1 MVKLLAEPA
10 PAKINLFL
18 RVVGRR
24 ADGYHELDSVFIPVS
39 LCDQV
44 RVEIHIETR
53 SAADTAIA
61 LGCDR
66 EDIPAGAK
74 TLAWPAADAF
84 LREFGAA
91 IHLPSHIG
99 RLSHVRIDLR
109 KAIPVG
115 AGLGGGSSDAG
126 AVLRMMAAL
135 CRVDDA
141 PRLAR
146 VALALGADVP
156 FFLSQ
161 HIAHVSGV
169 GERIAPLEAVVPHD
183 RAPFSQIPLCMV
195 IAVPP
200 VEVST
205 AEVFRALKPAQWS
218 GPAPAEHLRAIAA
231 GAITPAML
239 QNDLAAVAMARYP
252 EIAQLKS
259 ALVAAGAVAASMSGS
274 GSAIFGISPSDKAA
288 TRAAAEM
295 RPALS
300 QTRFY
305 VVNSLP

>member
-24 ADGYHELDSVFIPVS
+24 ADGYHELDSVFVPVS
-39 LCDQV
+39 LCDRV
-44 RVEIHIETR
+44 RVEIRVEPS

-61 LGCDR
+61 LACDR
-66 EDIPAGAK
+66 PVAYDGLPTGEK
-74 TLAWPAADAF
+74 NLAWRAVAAF
-84 LREFGAA
+84 LSEFGAE
-91 IHLPSHIG
+91 IHRPLQ
-99 RLSHVRIDLR
+99 VTIDLR
-109 KAIPVG
+109 KEIPIG

-135 CRVDDA
+135 CRVDDES
-141 PRLAR
+141 RLAR

-156 FFLSQ
+156 FFLNPR
-161 HIAHVSGV
+161 IAHVGGV
-169 GERIAPLEAVVPHD
+169 GERIAPLEIAASHE
-183 RAPFSQIPLCMV
+183 RAPSSQIPLCMV

-205 AEVFRALKPAQWS
+205 AEVFRALSPAQWS
-218 GPAPAEHLRAIAA
+218 GAAPAEHLRAIAA
-231 GAITPAML
+231 GRITPAML

-252 EIAQLKS
+252 EIAELRA
-259 ALVAAGAVAASMSGS
+259 ALLAAGAEGASMSGS
-274 GSAIFGISPSDKAA
+274 GGAVFGIFARPEKAA
-288 TRAAAEM
+288 QAAAKM
-295 RPALS
+295 RQNLPQA
-300 QTRFY
+300 RYY

>member
-24 ADGYHELDSVFIPVS
+24 ADGYHELDSVFVPVS

-44 RVEIHIETR
+44 RVEIRLATR
-53 SAADTAIA
+53 SAVDTVIA
-61 LGCDR
+61 LRCDR
-66 EDIPAGAK
+66 DVIPTGAEN
-74 TLAWPAADAF
+74 LAWRAADAF
-84 LREFGAA
+84 LREFAA
-91 IHLPSHIG
+91 APHLPN
-99 RLSHVRIDLR
+99 RVQRPSHVRIDLR
-109 KAIPVG
+109 KAIPAG

-156 FFLSQ
+156 FFLSP

-169 GERIAPLEAVVPHD
+169 GERIAPLEVVAYD
-183 RAPFSQIPLCMV
+183 RAPFSQTPLCMV
-195 IAVPP
+195 ISVPP

-205 AEVFRALKPAQWS
+205 AEVFQALKPAQWS

-231 GAITPAML
+231 GGITPAML

-252 EIAQLKS
+252 EIAELKS
-259 ALVAAGAVAASMSGS
+259 ALIAAGATAASMSGS
-274 GSAIFGISPSDKAA
+274 GGAVFGIFPSAEAA
-288 TRAAAEM
+288 AQAAAEM
-295 RPALS
+295 RPALP
-300 QTRFY
+300 QTQFY

>member
-24 ADGYHELDSVFIPVS
+24 ANGYHELDSVFVPVS

-44 RVEIHIETR
+44 RVEIRVEPG
-53 SAADTAIA
+53 SAADTVIA
-61 LGCDR
+61 LQCDR
-66 EDIPAGAK
+66 DDIPTGDK
-74 TLAWPAADAF
+74 NLAWRAADAF
-84 LREFGAA
+84 LREFGAT
-91 IHLPSHIG
+91 IHRP
-99 RLSHVRIDLR
+99 RHVAIDLR
-109 KAIPVG
+109 KEIPAG

-141 PRLAR
+141 SRLAR

-156 FFLSQ
+156 FFLSP
-161 HIAHVSGV
+161 HVAHVGGV
-169 GERIAPLEAVVPHD
+169 GERIAPLEAAAPGE
-183 RAPFSQIPLCMV
+183 RAPLWQTPLWMV

-205 AEVFRALKPAQWS
+205 AEVFRALSPEQWS
-218 GPAPAEHLRAIAA
+218 GAAPAEHLRAIVSGRIA
-231 GAITPAML
+231 PAML

-252 EIAQLKS
+252 EIAELRS
-259 ALVAAGAVAASMSGS
+259 ALVAAGAAGASMSGS
-274 GSAIFGISPSDKAA
+274 GGAVFGIFAGAQQAA
-288 TRAAAEM
+288 QAAAEM
-295 RPALS
+295 RQNLPQA
-300 QTRFY
+300 RYY